1 MSLKVAK
8 RYARALFL
16 VARDRGV
23 LSEVSG
29 ELSKVAALLDSD
41 DKLRRIFYHQLI
53 PAEEKKKLLAELMP
67 ELRMETRNFLNLV
80 LDKRRERLLPQMARQ
95 LQDLVNQAAGI
106 LEAEVITSLPLPAE
120 ISRSLEERLSRLTG
134 RRVRL
139 QNRLSQDIIGGMVV
153 QVGDRV
159 LDASVKRRLELLKE
173 RLRRVEVKC

>member
-1 MSLKVAK
+1 MSLKVAR

-29 ELSKVAALLDSD
+29 ELNQVAALLDSD
-41 DKLRRIFYHQLI
+41 EKLRRIFYHQLI
-53 PAEEKKKLLAELMP
+53 PPEEKKKLVAELLP
-67 ELRMETRNFLNLV
+67 DLKTETRNFLNLV

-95 LQDLVNQAAGI
+95 LQDMVNQAEGI
-106 LEAEVITSLPLPAE
+106 LEAEVITSFPLPAG
-120 ISRSLEERLSRLTG
+120 IAQSLEERLSRLTG

-139 QNRLSQDIIGGMVV
+139 KNRLSPDIIGGLVV

-159 LDASVKRRLELLKE
+159 LDASIKKRLDLLKE
-173 RLRRVEVKC
+173 RLRRTEVKC